1 MTPNDAPESAE
12 RPDRRESIWS
22 VSERWRWL
30 YFTSFLLLLT
40 GGSSLVAWDTLFG
53 EGAGKSVVQSV
64 LAAFMA
70 EASIAVASAG
80 MSLGITEVVML
91 STLLSRKLDERKARI
106 LREGRQAGLA
116 EGRQTGLAEGRQTGL
131 AEGRQAGLAEG
142 RQTGLAEGRQAGRLA
157 ERAEWDA
164 WLERMLA
171 AQSAGEAFTEPP
183 PSRRADDVNGS
194 AHSNG
199 A

>member
-1 MTPNDAPESAE
+1 
-12 RPDRRESIWS
+12 
-22 VSERWRWL
+22 
-30 YFTSFLLLLT
+30 
-40 GGSSLVAWDTLFG
+40 
-53 EGAGKSVVQSV
+53 
-64 LAAFMA
+64 
-70 EASIAVASAG
+70 
-80 MSLGITEVVML
+80 ML
-91 STLLSRKLDERKARI
+91 STLLGRKLDERKERI

-116 EGRQTGLAEGRQTGL
+116 EGRETGLAEGRG
-131 AEGRQAGLAEG
+131 
-142 RQTGLAEGRQAGRLA
+142 TGLAEGRQAGRMA

-194 AHSNG
+194 AMSNG

>member
-1 MTPNDAPESAE
+1 MPPDDAPESAE

-30 YFTSFLLLLT
+30 YFAFFLLLLG
-40 GGSSLVAWDTLFG
+40 GGSALVAWDTLFG
-53 EGAGKSVVQSV
+53 AGAGKGVVQSM

-70 EASIAVASAG
+70 EASVAVASAG
-80 MSLGITEVVML
+80 MSLGMTEVVML
-91 STLLSRKLDERKARI
+91 STLLSRKLDERKERI
-106 LREGRQAGLA
+106 LREGRQAGL
-116 EGRQTGLAEGRQTGL
+116 E
-131 AEGRQAGLAEG
+131 
-142 RQTGLAEGRQAGRLA
+142 EGRQAGRLA

-171 AQSAGEAFTEPP
+171 AQAAGEPFTEPP
-183 PSRRADDVNGS
+183 PSRRANDVNGS
-194 AHSNG
+194 ARANG

>member
-1 MTPNDAPESAE
+1 MPPNNDAQEFAV

-30 YFTSFLLLLT
+30 YFAFFLLLLG
-40 GGSSLVAWDTLFG
+40 GGSALVAWDTLFG
-53 EGAGKSVVQSV
+53 ESAGKGVVQSM

-70 EASIAVASAG
+70 EASVAVASAG
-80 MSLGITEVVML
+80 MSLGMTEVVML
-91 STLLSRKLDERKARI
+91 STLLGRKLDERKERI

-116 EGRQTGLAEGRQTGL
+116 EGRQTGLAEGR
-131 AEGRQAGLAEG
+131 
-142 RQTGLAEGRQAGRLA
+142 LA

-171 AQSAGEAFTEPP
+171 AQAAGEAFTEPP

-194 AHSNG
+194 AHANG

>member
-1 MTPNDAPESAE
+1 MPPNDAPESAE

-30 YFTSFLLLLT
+30 YFAFFLLLLG
-40 GGSSLVAWDTLFG
+40 GGSALVAWDTLFG
-53 EGAGKSVVQSV
+53 ASAGKGVVQSM

-70 EASIAVASAG
+70 EASVAVASAG
-80 MSLGITEVVML
+80 MSLGMTEVVML
-91 STLLSRKLDERKARI
+91 STLLGRKLDERKERI
-106 LREGRQAGLA
+106 LREGREAGLA
-116 EGRQTGLAEGRQTGL
+116 EGRETGLAEGRETGL
-131 AEGRQAGLAEG
+131 AEGRE
-142 RQTGLAEGRQAGRLA
+142 TGLAEGRQAGRLA

-171 AQSAGEAFTEPP
+171 AQAAGEPFTEPP

-194 AHSNG
+194 AMSNG
-199 A
+199 S